1 MWFATAA
8 AIAETRSKEDR
19 RPATDQRTTA
29 SIERPGCGEREA
41 DSFFR
46 GKYAKAQFDEDDEQ
60 GQREREPL
68 PGVTIMLD
76 RIEFRGGLPVT
87 DKTVRLARIHQ
98 QQARRDVFAVQT
110 AQIIERRKLYRAR
123 PRQRR
128 AMLDRKRAVE
138 GKSVS
143 VRLEPGGR
151 RIIKK

>member
-1 MWFATAA
+1 MRISDWSSDVCSSDL
-8 AIAETRSKEDR
+8 TRSTAGR

-29 SIERPGCGEREA
+29 SIDRPGCGEREA

-87 DKTVRLARIHQ
+87 DKTVR
-98 QQARRDVFAVQT
+98 
-110 AQIIERRKLYRAR
+110 QIGRAH
-123 PRQRR
+123 
-128 AMLDRKRAVE
+128 V
-138 GKSVS
+138 
-143 VRLEPGGR
+143 
-151 RIIKK
+151 